1 MKVLLIGYSTI
12 AKNRI
17 ISSFDKENR
26 ITQIEIAS
34 KSQIDI
40 NIKSNKI
47 GKIYR
52 GYNEAISQSD
62 ADLVYISTINSNH
75 FKLAEN
81 ALNNS
86 FHVIIDKPAFIN
98 HDDAVKIVDI
108 AKNRKKLLAEAIVYG
123 FHPQIELM
131 KNLFS
136 AYDNRPKKITATF
149 SFPPLD
155 KGNFRYYT
163 KYGGGA
169 LNDLGPYA
177 VSIGRIIFNSE
188 PYELICRISG
198 RDGKDN
204 IETSFSML
212 AVYPKNRI
220 MVGHFG
226 FESEYKNH
234 INILGLDFSVDIE
247 RIFTIPEDLEN
258 KIMVQFS
265 NDKKKVKATKADCFK
280 LFIERVLDDI
290 ENEDYATFSKLLLSD
305 AKILNKLKRSANSKI

>member
-17 ISSFDKENR
+17 ISSFDRENR

-34 KSQIDI
+34 KSQVDI
-40 NIKSNKI
+40 NIKSSKL

-52 GYNEAISQSD
+52 DYSEAISQSN
-62 ADLVYISTINSNH
+62 ADLIYISTINSNH
-75 FKLAEN
+75 FKLAIN

-98 HDDAVKIVDI
+98 YDDAVKIVDI
-108 AKNRKKLLAEAIVYG
+108 AKNRKKLLAEATVYG
-123 FHPQIELM
+123 FHPQIDLM
-131 KNLFS
+131 KNMFS
-136 AYDNRPKKITATF
+136 VYGNRPKKITATF

-155 KGNFRYYT
+155 KENFRYYT

-177 VSIGRIIFNSE
+177 VSIGRIIFDSE

-204 IETSFSML
+204 VETSFSML
-212 AVYPKNRI
+212 AVYPENRM

-234 INILGLDFSVDIE
+234 INILGLNFSIDNE
-247 RIFTIPEDLEN
+247 RIFTIPKDQEN
-258 KIMVQFS
+258 KIVVKFS
-265 NDKKKVKATKADCFK
+265 NDKKVVKSTKADCFK

-290 ENEDYATFSKLLLSD
+290 ENEDYATFSKILLSD
-305 AKILNKLKRSANSKI
+305 AKILKKLKSSANSKV